1 MLQCKAKTNFARVG
15 KIWKKKPAVTRP
27 DGWLKVGYQDTDIAV
42 RLFGRLDHTLRDT
55 IRGTLQSLLK
65 RGTERTI
72 CFQMMDV
79 FLLHPSTAA
88 GLVAFLKDAE
98 RSNMRVEVRD
108 ASPVVKQVFK
118 GLGVSEL
125 LNR

>member
-1 MLQCKAKTNFARVG
+1 MLFSKR
-15 KIWKKKPAVTRP
+15 KPAVALP
-27 DGWLKVGYQDTDIAV
+27 DSWLKVGYQDTTIAV

-65 RGTERTI
+65 HRVEGAI
-72 CFQMMDV
+72 YLQMLDV
-79 FLLHPSTAA
+79 FLLDLSTAV
-88 GLVAFLKDAE
+88 GLVAFLRDAE
-98 RSNMRVEVRD
+98 QDDVRVEVHS

-118 GLGVSEL
+118 GLGVSDL